1 MTDWVKRPDI
11 DSEADEDTVV
21 WLAVRQLQR
30 EVAALKVKAAPTPV
44 EDEVTEAM
52 LREGESKAFE
62 YAANM
67 ATERQKVRA
76 IYVAMRAA
84 RVPTPTPEPSELVD
98 QDAAM
103 EALQKEYVALRSEMY
118 GVQSDLR
125 GKVKENAE
133 LRARCE
139 RLAAVVRAVSTALA
153 PYDLHTIYTSQT
165 PRITNAEASRIG
177 DAIDA
182 LHPGDTEEAK

>member
-30 EVAALKVKAAPTPV
+30 EVDALKVKAAPTP
-44 EDEVTEAM
+44 
-52 LREGESKAFE
+52 G
-62 YAANM
+62 
-67 ATERQKVRA
+67 
-76 IYVAMRAA
+76 
-84 RVPTPTPEPSELVD
+84 PGELVD

-139 RLAAVVRAVSTALA
+139 RLRDYALA
-153 PYDLHTIYTSQT
+153 EYAYVELLERGHTERIPGTMAKTSRWVSEAHDRLQ
-165 PRITNAEASRIG
+165 PGHLAALDAAEEGR
-177 DAIDA
+177 
-182 LHPGDTEEAK
+182 